1 MSLLIIYVAI
11 ALAFSFLCSITEAV
25 FLSVSKAH
33 ITLMEQQDRAGG
45 AMMRELKDDINK
57 PLAAI
62 LTLNTIAHTIGA
74 AGAGAQAAIV
84 FGSAWVGLA
93 SAILTLLILI
103 FSEIIPKTLGAVY
116 WRQLAG
122 VTAHILVMLVW
133 ILYPFVWFS
142 EKITRGFSSN
152 DDPEG
157 FSREEFAAMAELG
170 EQEGQ
175 LQEQESRILKNIFL
189 LNKTPVTAVMTPR
202 PVVFSLPDSMKVTEF
217 FSAYDDTRFSRIPIY
232 DTNREHLDGFV
243 LKSDLLLAQTRG
255 NSENTLKHYERE
267 LKAIVDSKS
276 VYEAFELFIKNRLH
290 IMLIVDEYGGMQ
302 GIITL
307 EDILE
312 TLLGYE
318 IMDEKDKQ
326 ADMQEHARRLWR
338 RRADKM
344 GLDIPSH
351 DKDQESES

>member
-1 MSLLIIYVAI
+1 MTLLIVYVAI
-11 ALAFSFLCSITEAV
+11 ALVFSFLCSIAEAV

-33 ITLMEQQDRAGG
+33 ITLMEQQDRSGG
-45 AMMRELKDDINK
+45 AMMRELKEDINK

-74 AGAGAQAAIV
+74 AGAGAQAAVV
-84 FGSAWVGLA
+84 FGSAWVGVA
-93 SAILTLLILI
+93 SAVLTLLILV

-116 WRQLAG
+116 WRQLSG
-122 VTAHILVMLVW
+122 VTAHVLVMLVW
-133 ILYPFVWFS
+133 ILYPFVWIS
-142 EKITRGFSSN
+142 EKITKGFSYN
-152 DDPEG
+152 EEPEG

-175 LQEQESRILKNIFL
+175 LQEQESRILKNMFL
-189 LNKTPVTAVMTPR
+189 LNETPVTAVMTPR
-202 PVVFSLPDSMKVTEF
+202 PVVFSLPESMKVSEF

-232 DTNREHLDGFV
+232 DHNREHLNGFV

-255 NSENTLKHYERE
+255 NSDNELKHYQRE
-267 LKAIVDSKS
+267 LKAVVETKS
-276 VYEAFELFIKNRLH
+276 VYEAFELFIKHRLH
-290 IMLIVDEYGGMQ
+290 IMMIVDEYGGME

-312 TLLGYE
+312 TLLGLE

-326 ADMQEHARRLWR
+326 MDMQEHARRLWR
-338 RRADKM
+338 RRASKM
-344 GLDIPSH
+344 GLEMPGD
-351 DKDQESES
+351 DEDQSQV

>member
-1 MSLLIIYVAI
+1 MTLLIVYIAI
-11 ALAFSFLCSITEAV
+11 ALVFSFLCSISEAV
-25 FLSVSKAH
+25 LLCTSKAH
-33 ITLMEQQDRAGG
+33 ITVMEQQERSGG
-45 AMMRELKDDINK
+45 TLMRELKEDINK

-62 LTLNTIAHTIGA
+62 LTLNTFAHTIGA

-93 SAILTLLILI
+93 SAVLTLLILV

-122 VTAHILVMLVW
+122 VTARGLKVLVW
-133 ILYPFVWFS
+133 MLWPFVWFS
-142 EKITRGFSSN
+142 EKITRGISTN
-152 DDPEG
+152 EAPEG

-175 LQEQESRILKNIFL
+175 LHAQESRILKNIFL
-189 LNKTPVTAVMTPR
+189 LHETPVTAVMTPR
-202 PVVFSLPDSMKVTEF
+202 PVVFSLPETMTVEAF
-217 FSAYDDTRFSRIPIY
+217 FGAYDDTRFSRIPIY
-232 DTNREHLDGFV
+232 DEDREHLVGFV
-243 LKSDLLLAQTRG
+243 LKGDLLLAQTRG
-255 NSENTLKHYERE
+255 NSENKLKHYQRE
-267 LKAIVDSKS
+267 LKAILETKT
-276 VYEAFELFIKNRLH
+276 VYDAFEMFIKDRLH
-290 IMLIVDEYGGMQ
+290 IMLIVDEYGGMA

-312 TLLGYE
+312 TLLGLE

-338 RRADKM
+338 KRASAM
-344 GLDIPSH
+344 GLEISSL
-351 DKDQESES
+351 SENDADRE

>member
-1 MSLLIIYVAI
+1 MGLLILYVAI
-11 ALAFSFLCSITEAV
+11 ALIFSFLCSITEAV

-33 ITLMEQQDRAGG
+33 ITLMEQQDRSGG
-45 AMMRELKDDINK
+45 AMMRELKEDINK

-84 FGSAWVGLA
+84 FGNAWVGLA
-93 SAILTLLILI
+93 SAILTLLILV

-122 VTAHILVMLVW
+122 VTAHLLVMLVW

-142 EKITRGFSSN
+142 EKITRRISLKEE
-152 DDPEG
+152 PEG

-170 EQEGQ
+170 EKEGQ

-189 LNKTPVTAVMTPR
+189 LNETPVTAVMTPR
-202 PVVFSLPDSMKVTEF
+202 PVVFSLPDSMKVSEF

-232 DTNREHLDGFV
+232 ENNREQLEGFV

-255 NSENTLKHYERE
+255 NSDNTLKHYQRE
-267 LKAIVDSKS
+267 LKAMVDSKS
-276 VYEAFELFIKNRLH
+276 VYDAFELFIKGRLH
-290 IMLIVDEYGGMQ
+290 IMLIVDEYGGME

-312 TLLGYE
+312 TLLGFE

-344 GLDIPSH
+344 GLDIQGY
-351 DKDQESES
+351 DKDQNSDT

>member
-1 MSLLIIYVAI
+1 MTLLIVYVAI
-11 ALAFSFLCSITEAV
+11 ALVFSFLCSIAEAV

-33 ITLMEQQDRAGG
+33 ITLMEQQDRSGG
-45 AMMRELKDDINK
+45 AMMRELKEDINK

-74 AGAGAQAAIV
+74 AGAGAQAAVV
-84 FGSAWVGLA
+84 FGNAWVGVA
-93 SAILTLLILI
+93 SAVLTLLILV

-122 VTAHILVMLVW
+122 VTAHVLVMLVW
-133 ILYPFVWFS
+133 ILYPFVWIS
-142 EKITRGFSSN
+142 EKITKGFSYN
-152 DDPEG
+152 EEPEG

-175 LQEQESRILKNIFL
+175 LQEQESRILKNMFL
-189 LNKTPVTAVMTPR
+189 LNETPVTAVMTPR
-202 PVVFSLPDSMKVTEF
+202 PVVFSLPESMKVSEF

-232 DTNREHLDGFV
+232 DHNREHLNGFV

-255 NSENTLKHYERE
+255 NSGNELKHYQRE
-267 LKAIVDSKS
+267 LKAVVETKS
-276 VYEAFELFIKNRLH
+276 VYEAFELFIKHRLH
-290 IMLIVDEYGGMQ
+290 IMMIVDEYGGME

-312 TLLGYE
+312 TLLGLE

-326 ADMQEHARRLWR
+326 MDMQEHARRLWR
-338 RRADKM
+338 RRASKM
-344 GLDIPSH
+344 GLEMPGH
-351 DKDQESES
+351 DEDQSQV